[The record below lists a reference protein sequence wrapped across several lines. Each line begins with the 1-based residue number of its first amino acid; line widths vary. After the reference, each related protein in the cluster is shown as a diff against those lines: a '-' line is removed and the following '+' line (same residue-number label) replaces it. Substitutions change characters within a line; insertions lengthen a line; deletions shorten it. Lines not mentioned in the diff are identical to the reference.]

1 MSRPPRQDPPPQAC
15 PECGAPLGAESLETH
30 LRQRHRIYQF
40 RGQRRSFNDTIAT
53 LLRAVCA
60 PPADREAW
68 LMLEAIAREQ
78 HGPRADNFLATA
90 VTATLERVEPERRG
104 PALTAAA
111 AAMLA
116 GRNGAGLL
124 VALANGAGL
133 ARQLA
138 LLLAGGWHT
147 PLPESAYAS
156 LHVLLLDRGLSAG
169 MQVAAAA
176 GLLRTLGS
184 DGRREAELLEALTG
198 GLGKA
203 KSLERLRLLQELVGP
218 RPVLVSMSERLLARV
233 RMHCPR
239 CDMELRRAEMID
251 HLWREHGLLLDGQRV
266 REPWSLMGEWLGDAH
281 STADPRLLERCRGL
295 AVQLDPDHG
304 LSRLYRL
311 VLRAGIPDA
320 ESRQALL
327 AEAEANKTSLC
338 PVCYGQIPVPRPV
351 PGHPLNRWHGR
362 LSSHGYELEVL
373 ENGLLSRLAIRTP
386 QRLLYRGPEPGRR
399 LTREGAAW
407 LYAGPL
413 VLAALAVAGGL
424 LPWEIR
430 PLLPVLLLLSAAL
443 AAAVAAWRR
452 WRPQAPLSD
461 RAIDYAWDLMA
472 PRLHADGF
480 CLPDAEFLAGLA
492 LSSIN
497 HGRPA
502 LRRPALMGA
511 ITRTE
516 GVTLTRADIAGPL
529 AALRRLAVQDVV
541 AEGKDP
547 VPLVVAELGDCLE
560 GRLPL
565 AYGEALLNDWASDW
579 WTPGNLARLRVLL
592 CDRAFEAGFEVSHL
606 LEIGQSYPALGAVL
620 AVDDPEGL
628 LRLRL
633 LWSQRASRP
642 WDRAGNARTA
652 FEFAAL
658 PESDS
663 LLEQFPD
670 LLLAHVN
677 HSYSVARAGA
687 QGVGPMRVVVC
698 GRGVALQETLFERRP
713 ATLETAAKWP
723 SHKGIHELR
732 VGEELFYF
740 SSDPSEAVGRLDRWF
755 RYLFNDFLPQVPA
768 VMGWQSPDVGARLRA
783 RGALPC
789 PECGRPVLPRAGALA
804 QPL

>member
-1 MSRPPRQDPPPQAC
+1 MSRPSRQDPPPQAC
-15 PECGAPLGAESLETH
+15 PECGAPLGAEPLETH

-53 LLRAVCA
+53 LLRAVCS

-68 LMLEAIAREQ
+68 LMLESIAREQ

-90 VTATLERVEPERRG
+90 VTATLERIEPERRG

-124 VALANGAGL
+124 LTLAGGTGL

-138 LLLAGGWHT
+138 LLLAGGWQT
-147 PLPESAYAS
+147 PLPEPAYAS
-156 LHVLLLDRGLSAG
+156 LRLLLLDRGLSAG
-169 MQVAAAA
+169 MQVAATA

-239 CDMELRRAEMID
+239 CDLELRRAEMID

-266 REPWSLMGEWLGDAH
+266 REPWSLMGEWLRDAH
-281 STADPRLLERCRGL
+281 GTADAILLERCRAL
-295 AVQLDPDHG
+295 AAQLDPDHG

-320 ESRQALL
+320 ESRHALL
-327 AEAEANKTSLC
+327 AEAEVSRASLC
-338 PVCYGQIPVPRPV
+338 PACYAQIPVPRPV
-351 PGHPLNRWHGR
+351 PGRPLNRWRGR
-362 LSSHGYELEVL
+362 LSAHGYELEVS
-373 ENGLLSRLAIRTP
+373 ENGLLSRLSFRTP
-386 QRLLYRGPEPGRR
+386 QRLLYGGREPGRR

-407 LYAGPL
+407 LLAGPL
-413 VLAALAVAGGL
+413 VLLALAVAVGL

-430 PLLPVLLLLSAAL
+430 PLLPVLLLLAAAL
-443 AAAVAAWRR
+443 AGAVASWLR
-452 WRPQAPLSD
+452 WRPQAPLPE
-461 RAIDYAWDLMA
+461 RAIEYAWELMA

-480 CLPDAEFLAGLA
+480 SLPDAEFLAGLA
-492 LSSIN
+492 LSSID
-497 HGRPA
+497 HGQPS
-502 LRRPALMGA
+502 LRRPALMAA

-516 GVTLTRADIAGPL
+516 GVTLARADVAGPL
-529 AALRRLAVQDVV
+529 AALRRLAVQDAA

-620 AVDDPEGL
+620 AVEAEAL

-642 WDRAGNARTA
+642 WDRAGNARTV

-658 PESDS
+658 PESAS

-677 HSYSVARAGA
+677 HSYSVAWAGV
-687 QGVGPMRVVVC
+687 QGVGPMRVAVC
-698 GRGVALQETLFERRP
+698 GRGVALQEVLFERRP

-723 SHKGIHELR
+723 SRKGIHELR
-732 VGEELFYF
+732 VGEETFYF
-740 SSDPSEAVGRLDRWF
+740 SSDPSDAMGRLDRWF

-789 PECGRPVLPRAGALA
+789 PECGRPVLPRVGGLA